1 MIVGEPVPRF
11 SMTRFH
17 AHAVVRARYACIP
30 SSTMPAIRYS
40 RNEILCLFCA
50 MKKKTGGRR
59 ERERELYLLISS
71 LPGGTVNDWLLSSF
85 ILLLFCFFLSFFR
98 FLFISLF
105 SFFSFFFFSWDGIA
119 NRQRALTLRLIR
131 RKNSVGK
138 LISVNLDTIQFG
150 NEILFR
156 RCIAIKRNRVPRV
169 HGSC

>member
-1 MIVGEPVPRF
+1 ML
-11 SMTRFH
+11 
-17 AHAVVRARYACIP
+17 
-30 SSTMPAIRYS
+30 
-40 RNEILCLFCA
+40 ILRDE
-50 MKKKTGGRR
+50 KERGGRR
-59 ERERELYLLISS
+59 EKERELYLLISS

-85 ILLLFCFFLSFFR
+85 VLLLFCFFLSFFR

-150 NEILFR
+150 W
-156 RCIAIKRNRVPRV
+156 KRDTVSKMHRD
-169 HGSC
+169 